1 MLTLFRGR
9 VFLHFDNARTISGSL
24 PAGEFRLHGRYD
36 FARLKN
42 LQQRAEPGGGRMWEA
57 MEQMGWVKTLS
68 STGWMYASVSV
79 IHYLTMF
86 WFIGSMAVV
95 DLRVMGVAARKR
107 NLSELAGQIFPWAWT
122 GLVLA
127 IVSGFFMFLTDAG
140 DWAPDPVFHVKLAL
154 IAVSIIL
161 AIIVQYLIP
170 KWSTAVEIPAWAKVV
185 AAVALLSWIA
195 TILMASE
202 IPAMEGL
209 G

>member
-1 MLTLFRGR
+1 
-9 VFLHFDNARTISGSL
+9 
-24 PAGEFRLHGRYD
+24 
-36 FARLKN
+36 
-42 LQQRAEPGGGRMWEA
+42 MWEA

-68 STGWMYASVSV
+68 STGWMYATVSV

-107 NLSELAGQIFPWAWT
+107 NLIELSDQIYPWAWT
-122 GLVLA
+122 GMVLA

-140 DWAPDPVFHVKLAL
+140 DWAPDPVFHVKLLMIVISIAL
-154 IAVSIIL
+154 AVVVQKMVPTWGALPEIPTWAKIL
-161 AIIVQYLIP
+161 AL
-170 KWSTAVEIPAWAKVV
+170 
-185 AAVALLSWIA
+185 VALLFWVG
-195 TILMASE
+195 TILSASE